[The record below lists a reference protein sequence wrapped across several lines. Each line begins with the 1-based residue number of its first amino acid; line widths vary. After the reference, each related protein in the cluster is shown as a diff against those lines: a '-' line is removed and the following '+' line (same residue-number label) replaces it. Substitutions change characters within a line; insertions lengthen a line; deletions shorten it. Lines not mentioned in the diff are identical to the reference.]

1 MASSSGTIQTGIQ
14 VALVIVIAGLAYF
27 LYQSITEPYERIERQ
42 QRITEDTRTRM
53 ANIRTALVDY
63 ERDSAAYPDSL
74 NLLLQHIRKDT
85 ILSTR
90 QDSVFGAEINL
101 DSLLYS
107 PRSGTRFPYTVRYGP
122 GGDVP
127 SGRPGYGRQDWNA
140 DGGSHPGECSQLG
153 VAAA

>member
-107 PRSGTRFPYTVRYGP
+107 PRSGTRFPYTVSDTGRVETYLLEDPDTDDKIGTLT
-122 GGDVP
+122 GDP
-127 SGRPGYGRQDWNA
+127 TQANA
-140 DGGSHPGECSQLG
+140 ASWE
-153 VAAA
+153 